1 MARARRE
8 TPVQAAKISEPA
20 VAAVFPRESRR
31 PTKST
36 GVTISSQELKIF
48 SWKLKCSWSK
58 S

>member
-48 SWKLKCSWSK
+48 S
-58 S
+58 